1 MTHARHAYGP
11 LVRVLR
17 EARRMTLIEL
27 SGASG
32 LSAGYISRVERGSE
46 RTASQ
51 AATEDLAAAL
61 GVTPEHLTGQVPPW
75 RPLRKLIVRMTRE
88 AFASSVGLTEEELI
102 NIENGTETPDDRT
115 AELLAARLGVPLSML
130 GERLT

>member
-1 MTHARHAYGP
+1 
-11 LVRVLR
+11 
-17 EARRMTLIEL
+17 MTLIEL

-51 AATEDLAAAL
+51 EATEDLAKAL
-61 GVTPEHLTGQVPPW
+61 GVATEHLTGQRPPW
-75 RPLRKLIVRMTRE
+75 RPLRKMLTRE
-88 AFASSVGLTEEELI
+88 TRGEFATSVGLTEEELI
-102 NIENGTETPDDRT
+102 HIENGTEAPDERT

-130 GERLT
+130 GERLTS